1 MSIYDEMTEEQELAF
16 LRQILANMEQ
26 AKTASETSSIPPKIP
41 SPEAVARLKEKIK
54 QGRWVGGT
62 NSDGY
67 PKVKID
73 GQSELASHVLLKS
86 LGRGLKPG
94 QVVMHRNNDK
104 LDMNPAHLRV
114 GTQQQNLKQMRDEG
128 RDRPRGVNQEPDMKK
143 KADELDRKFVEG
155 IRPDFLR
162 APGVTRHQMQAIGKR
177 MGGMDPLSVY
187 QISHM
192 DAAAKGIPVTH
203 AVHPQAMNLG
213 IPYPHHLGSAGRQPL
228 QHLGDDILEGLG
240 PRPAP
245 VRLPAPDMSQIPQA
259 AQLKPGGV
267 PRPRA
272 GFTTPI
278 QPSPAVA
285 GLSAPRLSVPTPTPQ
300 VPRPRQILQTLKKV
314 V

>member
-1 MSIYDEMTEEQELAF
+1 MTEQQELAF
-16 LRQILANMEQ
+16 LRQILGNMDQ
-26 AKTASETSSIPPKIP
+26 AKTASETSSVPQKTP
-41 SPEAVARLKEKIK
+41 SPEALARLKEKIK
-54 QGRWVGGT
+54 DGRWTGGT

-73 GQSELASHVLLKS
+73 SQSELASHVLLKS

-94 QVVMHRNNDK
+94 QVVMHLNNDK
-104 LDMNPAHLRV
+104 LDMDPAHLRV

-128 RDRPRGVNQEPDMKK
+128 RDRPRGVDQEPDMKK

-155 IRPDFLR
+155 IKPDFLR

-203 AVHPQAMNLG
+203 AVHQQAMNLG
-213 IPYPHHLGSAGRQPL
+213 IPYPHHLGAGGRQPL
-228 QHLGDDILEGLG
+228 QQFGDDILEGLG
-240 PRPAP
+240 PRPTP
-245 VRLPAPDMSQIPQA
+245 PPLPKPDVSHIPEA

-285 GLSAPRLSVPTPTPQ
+285 GLSAPRLSAVTPQ